1 MAASRET
8 APAAAGGGE
17 TAPAAGGGGEAAA
30 PRTRKSADERREDI
44 LAIAVR
50 QFAEG
55 GYRGTSTD
63 AIASEAGI
71 SQPYLFRLF
80 RTKRELFLNCSD
92 RACDHIADAFRR
104 AARDA
109 PPGERLDRM
118 GHAYIT
124 ELLPERHEMLV
135 LMHAYAAGADPEIA
149 AHVRARFGALV
160 QEVAELAEVPI
171 AETFD
176 FFAHGMLLNVMA
188 ALDLPSEPWAAEW
201 VKEQ

>member
-1 MAASRET
+1 M
-8 APAAAGGGE
+8 
-17 TAPAAGGGGEAAA
+17 AA
-30 PRTRKSADERREDI
+30 PRDSVPAGPADGAEAAPTRSRKSADERREDI

-55 GYRGTSTD
+55 GYRGTSTE
-63 AIASEAGI
+63 AIAREAGI

-80 RTKRELFLNCSD
+80 RTKRELFLDCSD
-92 RACDHIADAFRR
+92 RACDHITDVFRR

-109 PPGERLDRM
+109 PVEER
-118 GHAYIT
+118 
-124 ELLPERHEMLV
+124 LV

-160 QEVAELAEVPI
+160 QEVAQLAEVPV

-176 FFAHGMLLNVMA
+176 FFSHGMLLNVMA

-201 VKEQ
+201 MKGD